1 VCFVPID
8 FEKTSL
14 MAALSQAGLDL
25 KNPVFFSMLGVSQYL
40 TEAAFDQSLR
50 FVLSAPAQSEIV
62 FSFVA
67 ADAALPADDVA
78 LANAFAAQFAAIGE
92 PWLLR
97 FVPERLI
104 AKLTMMGFSQ
114 VFHLMP
120 DEANRRYFQ
129 DRRDGLNASFLE
141 QMIEAKV

>member
-1 VCFVPID
+1 V
-8 FEKTSL
+8 T
-14 MAALSQAGLDL
+14 
-25 KNPVFFSMLGVSQYL
+25 
-40 TEAAFDQSLR
+40 
-50 FVLSAPAQSEIV
+50 
-62 FSFVA
+62 
-67 ADAALPADDVA
+67 

-114 VFHLMP
+114 VFHLTP
-120 DEANRRYFQ
+120 DEANGRYFQ